1 MSIFKRNDPAE
12 TQQAVDTA
20 VAEPGAQ
27 GKSEQQAK
35 LMPPFVTTGVVPPAA
50 APMYSMRPPESGAAE
65 RDTGSL
71 IAERVRTG
79 RGTQENVQD
88 RLRIALQ
95 RTRMASSQAKA
106 GRGRPQAPVGTRT
119 MQSPTHVSFDPVRAA
134 QTGLL
139 NLAWSWQEAG
149 APIRAINAYLQV
161 LLRYPD
167 TPAAAAAVADL
178 VELSDKLAGAGQ
190 FHTALVIYDHLE
202 QLA

>member
-12 TQQAVDTA
+12 TQQAVETA
-20 VAEPGAQ
+20 VAEPGAH

-50 APMYSMRPPESGAAE
+50 APMYSMRPPESAPVE

-79 RGTQENVQD
+79 RGAQESVQD

-106 GRGRPQAPVGTRT
+106 GRGRSIPQAPRT
-119 MQSPTHVSFDPVRAA
+119 MQSPTHVPFDPVRAA

-149 APIRAINAYLQV
+149 APIRAINAYMQV

-178 VELSDKLAGAGQ
+178 VELSDKLACEGQ